1 MKFLHRYGWRF
12 SNVLIIFL
20 FISALP
26 SLAADKLDHV
36 TQSDF
41 APGSFFQTVL
51 GGTEENPE
59 IGLGSYTFFSWNF
72 DDDDIE
78 GWTYDFNESGSIA
91 EESPSGQIHLLA
103 QFGSL
108 PSGSWA
114 YAERSDAAIPDV
126 CSIEFLICFDAIDS
140 SGVADPLV
148 EQPTGASCRLDI
160 LRNDLGFRMDIFR
173 DRMASFHREGTT
185 GADYPVNAYVDVT
198 TNLGQWYTIR
208 LDCDFTEPGLPV
220 QVYQDDVW
228 VGELYADTRNTVV
241 EAKIRPLA
249 YSRVSDS
256 GTAEC
261 HVDRVRVGFIDTALY
276 STGTYTSEMLDLN
289 AGSFSTFTWGE
300 VPSSPYLW
308 ESWTKYAGNPI
319 TGPGSLPENMLVNIE
334 DPLQRPLQYDGR
346 YWLCYSS
353 GGPGQSI
360 CLAYTTDPE
369 LFNWTD
375 YESNPVISYEAGED
389 YVFSPNIFLLGDV
402 YYMVFDVQL
411 SADHHQRIAYA
422 TAPAPTG
429 PWTRGSIILDLG
441 APGEWDDLRVTEPF
455 VVKDGDTYF
464 MYYMGDH
471 GCSGCAEQIG
481 LATTPDSLF
490 PLGPEPG
497 GLWTKHGLVLPHDP
511 DPEGWDRGLTA
522 DPSVIKLGHTFFM
535 RYTGSYANEHWELGC
550 AWATNPYGPWHRP
563 DSPEIYRG
571 PPGSWDDDK
580 LVRGAIHY
588 HNGKWYSPYTGSSE
602 SGNWL
607 NYQGGMATA
616 NIRYVGSALLV
627 ETRTSANG
635 SVWSKWLALSNGG
648 LVQSPP
654 GRYFQYRVSFSLNE
668 HDTAPTLTSAHL
680 GYTSGTTTG
689 SEEIPL
695 VVRMHRPYPNPFNPQ
710 TVIGFTLDRR
720 MPVNLTVYDVMG
732 ASVSCIADRIFDAG
746 HHEVAWD
753 GRNSEGRAVSSGV
766 YFLRMEANDYSAV
779 RRAVLLR

>member
-1 MKFLHRYGWRF
+1 MFKEIEAWIWKAALA
-12 SNVLIIFL
+12 VLL
-20 FISALP
+20 CTVP
-26 SLAADKLDHV
+26 AATAGADELNHL

-276 STGTYTSEMLDLN
+276 STGTYTSEVLDLN
-289 AGSFSTFTWGE
+289 AGLLSTFTWGE
-300 VPSSPYLW
+300 VPSSPYPW
-308 ESWTKYAGNPI
+308 ENWTKYAGNPI
-319 TGPGSLPENMLVNIE
+319 LAGPALVENMLVNIE
-334 DPLQRPLQYDGR
+334 DPFQQPLQYDGR

-369 LFNWTD
+369 LLSWTD
-375 YESNPVISYEAGED
+375 YESNPVLAPITGENF
-389 YVFSPNIFLLGDV
+389 VFSPHLFKDGSTYYLFYDV
-402 YYMVFDVQL
+402 AL
-411 SADHHQRIAYA
+411 SSDSRQRIAYA

-429 PWTRGSIILDLG
+429 PWTRGQIVLEMGD
-441 APGEWDDLRVTEPF
+441 PGEWDDYRVAEPF
-455 VVKDGDTYF
+455 IVKEGDTYYL
-464 MYYMGDH
+464 YYMGEKDCG
-471 GCSGCAEQIG
+471 GCSEQIG
-481 LATTPDSLF
+481 VSTTTAALF
-490 PLGPEPG
+490 PLGPEAG
-497 GLWTKHGLVLPHDP
+497 GLWTKLGVALSPNPDPGEWDGGLVSN
-511 DPEGWDRGLTA
+511 
-522 DPSVIKLGHTFFM
+522 PSVIRFGSVYFM
-535 RYTGSYANEHWELGC
+535 RYSGSIDNVGWRAGL
-550 AWATNPYGPWHRP
+550 AWATDPSGPFHRTESI
-563 DSPEIYRG
+563 DLDIGSPG
-571 PPGSWDDDK
+571 AWDDVK
-580 LVRGAIHY
+580 VMRGAIHY
-588 HNGKWYSPYTGSSE
+588 HQGQWYCLYTGGGE
-602 SGNWL
+602 TSGWTS
-607 NYQGGMATA
+607 YQAGIATA
-616 NIRYVGSALLV
+616 NVRYVGDALIF

-635 SVWSKWLALSNGG
+635 SVWSDWLAVSNGG
-648 LVQSPP
+648 IVPSSPA
-654 GRYFQYRVSFSLNE
+654 RLFQYRATFNESPEELSPVLFSVS
-668 HDTAPTLTSAHL
+668 L
-680 GYTSGTTTG
+680 GYVPGSTTG
-689 SEEIPL
+689 ENDTPSALRIYS
-695 VVRMHRPYPNPFNPQ
+695 PYPNPFNPE
-710 TVIGFTLDRR
+710 TVISFSVDKRRPVHLAVYNLQGAIVSILTDR
-720 MPVNLTVYDVMG
+720 V
-732 ASVSCIADRIFDAG
+732 FDPG
-746 HHEVAWD
+746 YHEIKWNGKND
-753 GRNSEGRAVSSGV
+753 EGRTVSSGV
-766 YFLRMEANDYSAV
+766 YFLSMKAGPFHETRRM
-779 RRAVLLR
+779 VLIR